1 MGVEQKTHYMY
12 SLKSSGVASKSGAI
26 QIRPFA
32 EPGLRNCW
40 GGVSATSLTT
50 GLLSLAMMT
59 SSPSMAFCTSSEKRV
74 LASAILNL
82 DMAQLLTQAS
92 WSFYMTKLRLASAGL
107 FQQKPGTTETGRNRG
122 QTTFSGRAVC
132 WNHGWRVDMGRAVS
146 LEHRARARILP
157 PVSLLH
163 RAQSGTRGHGFPPRG
178 LSM

>member
-74 LASAILNL
+74 LASAILNW
-82 DMAQLLTQAS
+82 DMKPPPNVYDHPTLPICKNQESVRTH
-92 WSFYMTKLRLASAGL
+92 AG
-107 FQQKPGTTETGRNRG
+107 R
-122 QTTFSGRAVC
+122 
-132 WNHGWRVDMGRAVS
+132 
-146 LEHRARARILP
+146 
-157 PVSLLH
+157 
-163 RAQSGTRGHGFPPRG
+163 
-178 LSM
+178 